1 MGRIFARMGMMYSWA
16 TPEYLLDH
24 MSIPQIMM
32 YYEYGMEHEKN
43 KATILTNQIAVGLFG
58 AEDPNPSKKDYN
70 DKPDKE
76 KFYKLYGDRI
86 KKPKESEV
94 K

>member
-16 TPEYLLDH
+16 TPEYLLDN

-32 YYEYGMEHEKN
+32 YYEYGLEHEKN
-43 KATILTNQIAVGLFG
+43 KATILTKQIAVGLFG
-58 AEDPNPSKKDYN
+58 AEEPKKKDYN
-70 DKPDKE
+70 PTPDKE
-76 KFYKLYGDRI
+76 AFYKHYGDKI
-86 KKPKESEV
+86 KRKEV

>member
-1 MGRIFARMGMMYSWA
+1 MGRVFAQMGNMYAWA

-24 MSIPQIMM
+24 MTIEQIFM
-32 YYEYGMEHEKN
+32 YYRYGLDYEKN

-58 AEDPNPSKKDYN
+58 AEEPKQRDYN
-70 DKPDKE
+70 PEPDK
-76 KFYKLYGDRI
+76 KAFYDRYGDIIKRI
-86 KKPKESEV
+86 EV

>member
-1 MGRIFARMGMMYSWA
+1 MGRVFAQMGMMYAWA

-43 KATILTNQIAVGLFG
+43 RATILTNQIAVGLFG
-58 AEDPNPSKKDYN
+58 AEEPKPRDYN
-70 DKPDKE
+70 PEPDK
-76 KFYKLYGDRI
+76 KAFYKKYGDRI
-86 KKPKESEV
+86 NRGV